1 MFFPRGSGENPR
13 GCNALP
19 PMRVFA
25 IPVYGF
31 GKCVIKLVRGFPAEI
46 YSGLLRVQTVSVVMS
61 RSVFHINQSRLR
73 PLEQLEQPFSDVPVW
88 QLISC
93 RNIVDLTW
101 ISFLNCEVDCTA
113 KVVDEDPIANLSSS
127 AI

>member
-1 MFFPRGSGENPR
+1 
-13 GCNALP
+13 
-19 PMRVFA
+19 
-25 IPVYGF
+25 
-31 GKCVIKLVRGFPAEI
+31 
-46 YSGLLRVQTVSVVMS
+46 LRVQTVSVVMS

-127 AI
+127 AIQRNVSPVQIPNGAFWNELLLMITNTE